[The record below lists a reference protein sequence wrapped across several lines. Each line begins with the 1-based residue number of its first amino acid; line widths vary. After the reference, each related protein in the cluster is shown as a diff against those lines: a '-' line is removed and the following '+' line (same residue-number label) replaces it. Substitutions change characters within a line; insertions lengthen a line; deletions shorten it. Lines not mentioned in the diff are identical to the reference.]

1 MSDALSSYVPAPFT
15 RHLPREHLVMATE
28 TITAN
33 TLHLGGSIQVENS
46 NKRKKGVGGRS
57 SRLGFVY
64 ESGAHKMGLDLS
76 EGVLTR
82 AVRWYDWLCYRLA
95 AKKAAQPINTFR
107 AMHGL
112 PHIGGGLPTSSEF
125 ARRSLFDAAPCSAS
139 DRLAPCHDLLAALNK
154 RQD

>member
-1 MSDALSSYVPAPFT
+1 MMRYRSYVPAPFT
-15 RHLPREHLVMATE
+15 RHLPRKHLVMATE

-46 NKRKKGVGGRS
+46 NKRKKGVGRS

-112 PHIGGGLPTSSEF
+112 PHIGGGLPTSSGIRPSLVV
-125 ARRSLFDAAPCSAS
+125 RRSTLFDE
-139 DRLAPCHDLLAALNK
+139 
-154 RQD
+154 